1 MVDIQT
7 KQIVGEHQG
16 IMYYTMDKE
25 KVLILVDLEM
35 HGFCWKEY
43 DENIL
48 YVCQGDQND
57 WLMSE
62 GALITDV
69 NWISSLRPE
78 DDFTCTAKFRYRQK
92 DNDVSVHF
100 VDETT
105 IYVTFKQPIKAVTPG
120 QAAVFY
126 NADVCLVGNN

>member
-1 MVDIQT
+1 
-7 KQIVGEHQG
+7 
-16 IMYYTMDKE
+16 
-25 KVLILVDLEM
+25 
-35 HGFCWKEY
+35 
-43 DENIL
+43 
-48 YVCQGDQND
+48 
-57 WLMSE
+57 MSE

-78 DDFTCTAKFRYRQK
+78 DDFSCTAKFRYRQK

-126 NADVCLVGNN
+126 NADVCLGGGTIEKVYKDQKEITYL